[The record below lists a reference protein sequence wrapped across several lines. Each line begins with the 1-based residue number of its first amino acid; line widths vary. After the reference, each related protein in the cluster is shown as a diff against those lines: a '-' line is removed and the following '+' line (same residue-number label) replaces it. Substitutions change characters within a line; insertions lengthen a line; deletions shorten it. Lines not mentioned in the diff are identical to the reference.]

1 MRRILVFLSLIAC
14 LLFASAASAAEMK
27 IVFFNMGEVAEK
39 SEAYQAN
46 LNQLKKD
53 FEPEGQK
60 IQKEAEAFQK
70 KVNDFQLQQQ
80 ALSPEAR
87 MDREAALTSEKR
99 ALDDKMGAYGRKR
112 QAAEKRAEEQ
122 IHRVIGYAVNEIAK
136 REKYSAVLEQ
146 NLAGAFLVDAKYDI
160 SEALVKEANKVWKEK
175 PKAVFGDGK

>member
-1 MRRILVFLSLIAC
+1 MRRIIIFLSLTLC
-14 LLFASAASAAEMK
+14 LLFAASASAAEMK

-39 SEAYQAN
+39 SEAYQAH
-46 LNQLKKD
+46 LAQLKKE

-70 KVNDFQLQQQ
+70 KINDFQLQQQ

-87 MDREAALTSEKR
+87 LDREAALGSEKR
-99 ALDDKMGAYGRKR
+99 NLDDKMNVYARKR

-122 IHRVIGYAVNEIAK
+122 IHRIITYAVNEIAQ
-136 REKYSAVLEQ
+136 REKYSAVMEQ
-146 NLAGAFLVDAKYDI
+146 NLAGAFLVDKKFDI

>member
-1 MRRILVFLSLIAC
+1 MRKIVIFLSLAVC
-14 LLFASAASAAEMK
+14 LLFTSVAGAAEMK
-27 IVFFNMGEVAEK
+27 IVFFNMGQVAEK

-60 IQKEAEAFQK
+60 LQKEAEAFQK

-99 ALDDKMGAYGRKR
+99 NLDDKMNAYGRKR
-112 QAAEKRAEEQ
+112 QTAEKRAEEQ
-122 IHRVIGYAVNEIAK
+122 INRVIAYAVNELAK

-146 NLAGAFLVDAKYDI
+146 NLAGAFLVDEKYDI
-160 SEALVKEANKVWKEK
+160 SDILIKEANKVWKDK